1 MQPHRSNRSEL
12 LVSDP
17 GTMAFIPWH
26 VIPFSVKYNLGFHK
40 IEFPQSPEKDPT
52 VDQGAHL
59 QCARATLGAARWQ
72 CSWEEVGTL
81 GQGSRPHSPPSSHQT
96 KTLIVQQSLRS

>member
-1 MQPHRSNRSEL
+1 MQPHRSSRSEL

-26 VIPFSVKYNLGFHK
+26 VIPFSVKCNLGFHK
-40 IEFPQSPEKDPT
+40 IEFPQSPERDPT
-52 VDQGAHL
+52 VDQGVRL

-72 CSWEEVGTL
+72 CSREEVGTL
-81 GQGSRPHSPPSSHQT
+81 GQGSSPPSLPSSHQT
-96 KTLIVQQSLRS
+96 KTLIF